1 MTLNNDDKWE
11 KLTRVDKLGE
21 LLVRFNVLKLSQ
33 LTDLMEEQRKDPSL
47 KIGEL
52 AVSKGIISKDE
63 LIKYLE
69 LQINEG
75 KVVDESLKELGMMT
89 NEEKWERLLQHER
102 LGEILVKRK
111 VLRLSQL
118 TEAMEQQAKE
128 DPSKHLGQVLI
139 EQGII
144 SETELE
150 QALDWQEKQN
160 EVVSETLKEIK
171 QK

>member
-1 MTLNNDDKWE
+1 MTLNNEDKWE

-33 LTDLMEEQRKDPSL
+33 LTDLMEEQRKDPNL

-69 LQINEG
+69 LQVNEG
-75 KVVDESLKELGMMT
+75 KVIDESLKELGMMT

-102 LGEILVKRK
+102 LGEILIKRK
-111 VLRLSQL
+111 VLRLSEL
-118 TEAMEQQAKE
+118 TEAMAQQAKN
-128 DPSKHLGQVLI
+128 PSKHLGQVLM
-139 EQGII
+139 EQGLI
-144 SETELE
+144 SEHELE